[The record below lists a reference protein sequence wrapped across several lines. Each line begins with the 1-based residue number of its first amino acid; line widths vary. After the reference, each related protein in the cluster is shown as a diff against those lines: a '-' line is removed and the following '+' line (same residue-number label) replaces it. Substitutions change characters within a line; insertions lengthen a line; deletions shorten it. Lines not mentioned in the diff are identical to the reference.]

1 MAFSLS
7 PSSFLFI
14 SGCGATGWREADAN
28 SKREEEVDLNKPTA
42 AVNLWTTN
50 HQQNKKAK
58 V

>member
-50 HQQNKKAK
+50 HQQNKK
-58 V
+58 